1 MSEIELCAECGIP
14 LMVSGELS
22 WDANGVIS
30 SKRSSRNRWV
40 FFESEN
46 IDPLFKGMEEL
57 IGMPIE
63 HIVIESRCRETRR
76 FIERT
81 FPAEMREP
89 LAELSRKM
97 TELGSAMEA
106 KKREGLL
113 SAMRAVTMTI
123 INISKAYGYGRQ
135 RPGDLW
141 EEDADHPWR
150 TQVIRDPYSLLF
162 ISADNLG
169 SVEAFENVDMQVKH
183 EEIEPNTFRIDVQPG
198 KHPIELEER
207 LKRTRYDLKSGN
219 IHYQRCRECGVPEDI
234 GRYTWDLEEGTITDP
249 DTGRRIAVLGP
260 SAIDAIFDDL
270 QTELGE
276 AVPETIIEA
285 ERRYI
290 RSAWGGDE
298 WLRRAPDFKR
308 LIALRGLGNLVHF
321 EGDRDHLA
329 LRIENSCLHLPMIGI
344 VQAIVEM
351 AYRRESSTYEWDFAE
366 DGDLTITVRL

>member
-1 MSEIELCAECGIP
+1 MSEIEVCTECGIP
-14 LMVSGELS
+14 LLVSGELS
-22 WDANGVIS
+22 WDATGAIS
-30 SKRSSRNRWV
+30 SKRSPRNRWV

-89 LAELSRKM
+89 LAEKSRKM
-97 TELGSAMEA
+97 TQLGPAMEPEE
-106 KKREGLL
+106 RVGLL
-113 SAMRAVTMTI
+113 SALRAVTLSI
-123 INISKAYGYGRQ
+123 IDISKAYGYGNQ

-141 EEDADHPWR
+141 EEGADHPWR
-150 TQVIRDPYSLLF
+150 TQVIKDPYSLLF

-169 SVEAFENVDMQVKH
+169 SVEALENVDMQVEH
-183 EEIEPNTFRIDVQPG
+183 EEIEPDTYRIDVRPG
-198 KHPIELEER
+198 EHPIELQER
-207 LKRTRYDLKSGN
+207 LKRKRYDIKPGD
-219 IHYQRCRECGVPEDI
+219 IEYERCQQCGTPKDV
-234 GRYTWDLEEGTITDP
+234 GRYIWDLEEGTITDP
-249 DTGRRIAVLGP
+249 DTGRRMSVLGP
-260 SAIDAIFDDL
+260 FAIDAIFHDL

-321 EGDRDHLA
+321 VGDKDHLE
-329 LRIENSCLHLPMIGI
+329 LRIENSCLHLLMIGI
-344 VQAIVEM
+344 VQAMVEM
-351 AYRRESSTYEWDFAE
+351 AYRRESSTYEWNFAD
-366 DGDLTITVRL
+366 DGDLTITIRL